1 MELQLPQLAVY
12 SYNNG
17 GRVLLTQKRKMMF
30 LLCLFFSLAIGR
42 ILFPFGLLAL
52 IFPAMVYFGGARTLK
67 IGARYLLCGERI
79 VYFANV
85 KRLIYSEDDG
95 TLTLKSGLMVEFI
108 IERNRFRKKSSRAA
122 DFAAVVNNI
131 TEKVRLAAPAALLP
145 EAPESAEAGAEA

>member
-30 LLCLFFSLAIGR
+30 LLCLFVSLALGR

-67 IGARYLLCGERI
+67 IGARYLICADRI
-79 VYFANV
+79 VYYSSV
-85 KRLIYSEDDG
+85 KRLIYSEAEG
-95 TLTLKSGLMVEFI
+95 VLTLKSGQKVEFV
-108 IERNRFRKKSSRAA
+108 IERNRFRKKASRAA
-122 DFAAVVNNI
+122 DFNAVVNDLI
-131 TEKVRLAAPAALLP
+131 EKVRLVAPDALLP
-145 EAPESAEAGAEA
+145 EEVESSEIED